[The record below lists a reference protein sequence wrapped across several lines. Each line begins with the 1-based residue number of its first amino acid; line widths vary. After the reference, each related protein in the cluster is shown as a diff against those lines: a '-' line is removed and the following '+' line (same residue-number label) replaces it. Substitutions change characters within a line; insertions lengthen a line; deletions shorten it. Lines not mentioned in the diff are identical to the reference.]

1 MTSYKST
8 YISEAAAILV
18 FHFPCTFY
26 YIFNYI
32 FIFYGKKKPPFL
44 FRSMFNVQRK
54 ITEKTAGQGHWIVYG
69 GLNAHHTSWH

>member
-8 YISEAAAILV
+8 NISELAAILV

-32 FIFYGKKKPPFL
+32 FIFYGKKTPFL

-54 ITEKTAGQGHWIVYG
+54 ITEKMASQGHWIVYR
-69 GLNAHHTSWH
+69 GLNARYTSWH